1 MGEIEVTEIIKLLV
15 VIAVIIFLIRK
26 KWNLGY
32 IILLASLLVGVFFD
46 LSPIQIGNNFILALI
61 DPTTLKLIGI
71 IVLVYILSGVLRKVE
86 SLRDLADSLQGLVKD
101 YRLILAFIPALLGLI
116 PMPAGAIFSA
126 PMVKEIGDR
135 AGLNPEEETFVNYW
149 FRHIWEFVWPLFP
162 GIILFA
168 SLLKVEIQGVI
179 LVQFPLTIATVI
191 VGFVWEYKNLRKDTT
206 LIDKRDILLNLKK
219 LFFGVWPILLIII
232 MVLGAKTDLLFSLV
246 IVILSLVFLNIKK
259 LSLKI
264 LKEIIRNDIDLN
276 VVILIVSIM
285 IFKRM
290 LQVSGGVEI
299 IPEAFAKLGIHPFV
313 VLFIIPFFIAIMTGL
328 GTAAL
333 GIGLPVLLPIIVVQ
347 GETNLYYAMLA
358 FTGSF
363 SGVMISPM
371 HLCLV
376 VTKNYFK
383 ADMVKIYKMLI
394 PPLIIISLSA
404 LVLVMVRT

>member
-1 MGEIEVTEIIKLLV
+1 VTEIVKLLA
-15 VIAVIIFLIRK
+15 VIAIIVLLIKK
-26 KWNLGY
+26 KWKLEY
-32 IILLASLLVGVFFD
+32 VILLASLLVGVFFN
-46 LSPIQIGNNFILALI
+46 LSPIQIGNNFVLALI

-86 SLRDLADSLQGLVKD
+86 SLRDLVDSLRGLVKD

-116 PMPAGAIFSA
+116 PMPAGAMFSA
-126 PMVKEIGDR
+126 PMVKEVGGR
-135 AGLNPEEETFVNYW
+135 VGLTPEEETFVNYW

-168 SLLKVEIQGVI
+168 GLLKVEIQEVI

-206 LIDKRDILLNLKK
+206 LINKKDILLNLKK

-232 MVLGAKTDLLFSLV
+232 MVLGTKTDLLVSLV
-246 IVILSLVFLNIKK
+246 IVILSLVFLNVNK
-259 LSLKI
+259 LSLKT

-299 IPEAFAKLGIHPFV
+299 IPGAFAKLGIHPFI
-313 VLFIIPFFIAIMTGL
+313 VLFIIPFFIATMTGL

-333 GIGLPVLLPIIVVQ
+333 GIGLPVLLPIIIVQ

-358 FTGSF
+358 FSGSF

-383 ADMVKIYKMLI
+383 ADMGKIYKMLI
-394 PPLIIISLSA
+394 LPLIITTLSA
-404 LVLVMVRT
+404 LILVIIKT